1 MDDSV
6 ANNSFAS
13 TVRGNISLVDHKAYL
28 QAKLQCILRKHLDG
42 GCNEGLDVFIHEIS
56 RINESYKCQLRQPV
70 GMSEDMVCT
79 LQEYDISLLF
89 RFLGYLILNRQQD
102 AFRYRDSLSAVLDA
116 VKIAFNSIIVSF
128 QSIAITEEEFDS
140 FFRSFFSLDAFIEM
154 KNNCQLVATN
164 KDLYLH
170 SDNASQP
177 QVQTSRGITGGEK
190 IDNIEYFEVVAYDKK
205 KNKVYKNNVTY
216 YFKYVHRI
224 FQLYNIT
231 AQQLP
236 QEYQSLIHNFLKGII
251 NDHEL
256 YGLGTKF
263 YTQLYVTK
271 VGGVGD
277 SNAACHTILDM
288 SDFNYDLFNDIV
300 SILLKHGQDQCLVNL
315 FEYTRALYA
324 NSDGYKELVENYIQY
339 FISIENILSYNLA
352 YQLCISF
359 GMNHCIYSTYHS
371 RIWELKSTF
380 QFLNMINKGK
390 WRLAL
395 EELKKYSDVS
405 IWVGVYRHLRSLGM
419 YEAAVEIYNAGG
431 LQHVAEMY
439 NIAETAVD
447 EIESEIRANM
457 DKYLSIPP
465 NLRNSIVVINS
476 KEKLVE
482 AQQLLGYN
490 SATNQFCL
498 KPLLVGVDCE
508 WPAHMY
514 HQQVDGSVSLL
525 QIATENY
532 ILLFDLMVLSELP
545 ADCVSI
551 AIALIQHL
559 FANSDI
565 IKLGFKMDGGEK
577 RLLRNS
583 YNKIFGTAFDI
594 IEPYQ
599 DIEAIC
605 KKLIRSQECT
615 QMKVEDVISGYKLRK
630 SHIFE
635 KKSSNE
641 LSLSDCCYIF
651 LGQKLNKNHR
661 LSNWAERP
669 LNNDQILYAAL
680 DAYALVNIYNL
691 VQTIK

>member
-1 MDDSV
+1 MSDSV
-6 ANNSFAS
+6 VNTSFAAS
-13 TVRGNISLVDHKAYL
+13 VRGNISLVDHKAYL
-28 QAKLQCILRKHLDG
+28 QVKLQGILRNHLDG
-42 GCNEGLDVFIHEIS
+42 VCNEGVDMFIHEIS

-79 LQEYDISLLF
+79 LQEYDMSLLF
-89 RFLGYLILNRQQD
+89 RFLGYLVMNRRHD

-116 VKIAFNSIIVSF
+116 VKVVFSNIIVSF
-128 QSIAITEEEFDS
+128 QSIEIAEEESDL
-140 FFRSFFSLDAFIEM
+140 FFRSFFSLDVFTVM
-154 KNNCQLVATN
+154 KNSCQLVAKA
-164 KDLYLH
+164 KDLNLC
-170 SDNASQP
+170 SDTAS
-177 QVQTSRGITGGEK
+177 QVQTSREVVGAEK
-190 IDNIEYFEVVAYDKK
+190 MDNIDCFEVVAHDKK
-205 KNKVYKNNVTY
+205 KIKMYKNNVTY

-236 QEYQSLIHNFLKGII
+236 QEYQSLIHNFLKGLI

-263 YTQLYVTK
+263 YAQLYVVK

-277 SNAACHTILDM
+277 TNNAFHSIPDM
-288 SDFNYDLFNDIV
+288 SDFNYDLFNDII
-300 SILLKHGQDQCLVNL
+300 SILLKHGQEQCLVNL
-315 FEYTRALYA
+315 FEYTHALYA
-324 NSDGYKELVENYIQY
+324 NSDVYKELVESYIKY
-339 FISIENILSYNLA
+339 FVSIENICSYNLA
-352 YQLCISF
+352 YHLCVSF
-359 GMNHCIYSTYHS
+359 GKNHRMHSTYYAH
-371 RIWELKSTF
+371 IWQLQSTF
-380 QFLNMINKGK
+380 RFLNMINKGK

-395 EELKKYSDVS
+395 EELKNCSDVS
-405 IWVGVYRHLRSLGM
+405 IWIGVYKHLRSLGM
-419 YEAAVEIYNAGG
+419 YEAAVTIYNSGG
-431 LQHVAEMY
+431 LQHVAAMY
-439 NIAETAVD
+439 NIAETAVE
-447 EIESEIRANM
+447 EIELELRVNM
-457 DKYLSIPP
+457 SKYLSIPL

-476 KEKLVE
+476 KDKLVE
-482 AQQLLGYN
+482 AQQILGYN
-490 SATNQFCL
+490 AATNLFCQ
-498 KPLLVGVDCE
+498 KPLVIGVDCE

-514 HQQVDGSVSLL
+514 QQQVDSSVSLL
-525 QIATENY
+525 QIAAENY

-545 ADCVSI
+545 ADSVSI
-551 AIALIQHL
+551 VIALIQHL
-559 FANSDI
+559 FTNSDI

-605 KKLIRSQECT
+605 KNLIRSQECT
-615 QMKVEDVISGYKLRK
+615 QTKVGDVITEYKLRK

-669 LNNDQILYAAL
+669 LNNDQIMYAAL
-680 DAYALVNIYNL
+680 DAYALVSIYNL
-691 VQTIK
+691 VQAIK